1 MQTKLT
7 LTIEQSVIERAKQ
20 YARSRNRSVSKLVEE
35 YLSNV
40 SGLSSGL
47 TAGIKG
53 TELKLEGAPITKRL
67 TGAFAALDTGQDDQ
81 DLLEA
86 ALMEKHR

>member
-40 SGLSSGL
+40 SGLASGL
-47 TAGIKG
+47 KG

-67 TGAFAALDTGQDDQ
+67 TGAFAAQDTGQDDQ

-86 ALMEKHR
+86 ALMEKHG

>member
-35 YLSNV
+35 YLSTV
-40 SGLSSGL
+40 SGLAS
-47 TAGIKG
+47 GIKG

-67 TGAFAALDTGQDDQ
+67 TGAFAAHDTGQVDQ

>member
-40 SGLSSGL
+40 SGLASGL
-47 TAGIKG
+47 KG

-67 TGAFAALDTGQDDQ
+67 TGAFAAYDTGQDDQ

-86 ALMEKHR
+86 ALMEKHG

>member
-40 SGLSSGL
+40 SGLGS
-47 TAGIKG
+47 GIKG

-67 TGAFAALDTGQDDQ
+67 TGAFAAHDTGQDDQ

>member
-1 MQTKLT
+1 VQTKLT

-40 SGLSSGL
+40 SGL
-47 TAGIKG
+47 KG
-53 TELKLEGAPITKRL
+53 TELKLEGAPITRRL
-67 TGAFAALDTGQDDQ
+67 TGAFAAQDTGQDDQ
-81 DLLEA
+81 DLLEV

>member
-40 SGLSSGL
+40 SGLSSGF
-47 TAGIKG
+47 KG
-53 TELKLEGAPITKRL
+53 TELKLEESPITKRL
-67 TGAFAALDTGQDDQ
+67 TGAFAVHDTGQDDQ

>member
-35 YLSNV
+35 YLSTV
-40 SGLSSGL
+40 SGLASGFR
-47 TAGIKG
+47 G
-53 TELKLEGAPITKRL
+53 TELKLEGAPITRRL
-67 TGAFAALDTGQDDQ
+67 TGAFAAHDTGQDDQ

-86 ALMEKHR
+86 ALMEKHG